1 MDFTGYQKKKKPKQI
16 TKNKVVDLQAV
27 RVSSSTNNEW

>member
-1 MDFTGYQKKKKPKQI
+1 MDFTGYKKKNKHI

-27 RVSSSTNNEW
+27 RVSSSADSE

>member
-27 RVSSSTNNEW
+27 RVSSSANNEW